1 MTEKRNVQLQIT
13 SRSEGHIIEQT
24 FKAELYVKG
33 SNGYY
38 RYKETDGNM
47 GRTITTLKV
56 EPQQIRIIRHGDIQ
70 SDQTFALQSHK
81 TFFYQTP
88 QGKLELSTFTHEINV
103 SLTDQVGKISWSYDL
118 FASNE
123 LSGTYSITVDISEVA

>member
-13 SRSEGHIIEQT
+13 SRSEGQIIEQT

-33 SNGYY
+33 GNGYY
-38 RYKETDGNM
+38 RYKETDENM

-103 SLTDQVGKISWSYDL
+103 CLTDQVGKISWSYDL
-118 FASNE
+118 FVSNE
-123 LSGTYSITVDISEVA
+123 LSGTYSLTVDISEVA